1 MQTTLYMRTTVP
13 TTTTTTTLPGPS
25 QFQLVIKPGWNLLS
39 VPYRIVASVQL
50 PDDCGVGTGNFYFY
64 DATTGKWDVRT
75 VGITSFKGATS
86 YWFYSTKYCAVTV
99 MVSGEVAASDVV
111 LSKNEWNHVG
121 APKGGMNLADMGNAR
136 CSNCAGTNYK
146 CSSMKVLYYDTAAS
160 QFKDA
165 TTIQE
170 GVGYRVQC
178 IGS

>member
-1 MQTTLYMRTTVP
+1 
-13 TTTTTTTLPGPS
+13 
-25 QFQLVIKPGWNLLS
+25 
-39 VPYRIVASVQL
+39 VQL

-64 DATTGKWDVRT
+64 DATTGKWDVKT

-86 YWFYSTKYCAVTV
+86 YWFYSTKYCPVVTV
-99 MVSGEVAASDVV
+99 MASGEVAAGDIT
-111 LSKNEWNHVG
+111 LNKNEWNHVG
-121 APKGGMNLADMGNAR
+121 APKSVMNMADMNNMR

-165 TTIQE
+165 TEITAQD
-170 GVGYRVQC
+170 GRGYRVQC